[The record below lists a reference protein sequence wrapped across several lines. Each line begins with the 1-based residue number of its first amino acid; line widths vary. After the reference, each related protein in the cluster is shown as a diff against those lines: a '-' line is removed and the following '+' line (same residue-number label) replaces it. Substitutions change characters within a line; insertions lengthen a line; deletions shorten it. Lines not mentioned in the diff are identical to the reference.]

1 MYSLQDLKTHLQEKH
16 NLKINPNQE
25 KDLRKIGYYNGYKGY
40 RFVRKSNNPI
50 SFTNFSQVVALNDF
64 DMQLKGLFY
73 PNLMFIE
80 NALKNYVLEA
90 TLADSQSENLQEV
103 FNKSLTY
110 YKEFKTGTAAYKK
123 EFKRKMDLQMKINSA
138 LIRDYM
144 SGKEIETHF
153 YENGREVP
161 VWAAFESLSLGE
173 FGTFFACSNKTIRL
187 EVSELLKL
195 STNLNADGFLL
206 KDIIFVLKD
215 LRNAIAHN
223 GIIFDTRFATSEA
236 GKNIKTLLENELK
249 IKQIDFNF
257 IISYVALVCYIL
269 KQLDESKR
277 IKSFVNEYQKIQKM
291 TERLPVSQN
300 LIFGTQDKAI
310 AEKLHSLCK

>member
-25 KDLRKIGYYNGYKGY
+25 KDLRKIGYYHGYKGY

-123 EFKRKMDLQMKINSA
+123 EFKRKMDLQMKISRLIFTKTDVKFLSGLRLKACRLENSA
-138 LIRDYM
+138 
-144 SGKEIETHF
+144 HF
-153 YENGREVP
+153 SP
-161 VWAAFESLSLGE
+161 AQ
-173 FGTFFACSNKTIRL
+173 
-187 EVSELLKL
+187 
-195 STNLNADGFLL
+195 
-206 KDIIFVLKD
+206 
-215 LRNAIAHN
+215 
-223 GIIFDTRFATSEA
+223 
-236 GKNIKTLLENELK
+236 
-249 IKQIDFNF
+249 IKQ
-257 IISYVALVCYIL
+257 
-269 KQLDESKR
+269 
-277 IKSFVNEYQKIQKM
+277 
-291 TERLPVSQN
+291 
-300 LIFGTQDKAI
+300 
-310 AEKLHSLCK
+310 